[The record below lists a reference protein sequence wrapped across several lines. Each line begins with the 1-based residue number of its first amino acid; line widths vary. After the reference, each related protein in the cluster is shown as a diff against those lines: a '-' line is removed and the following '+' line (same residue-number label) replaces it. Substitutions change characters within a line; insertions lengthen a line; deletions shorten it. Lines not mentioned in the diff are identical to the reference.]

1 MTTPYSFFIFLR
13 RRYFSKGAALS
24 LFLMILMGKGYGQTD
39 SSFEQISITL
49 ITKDVGNL
57 EIPAIIHEDQVWL
70 PVKIFF
76 DFLGINSNIEPKL
89 GYIKGNFIDP
99 NAPFTIERVN
109 NTIVYDNM
117 QHKLDAGGLIYS
129 DDDLFLRTDYFTKIF
144 GLECNFNFRSLS
156 VNLHTNFELP
166 VVREQRQA
174 FMRQNLSKLKAEKK
188 ADTVIKNNF
197 SAFHFGALDWQIN
210 SLQEIGGRTNT
221 RINLDVGGMIAGG
234 EASAYFNYN
243 SLIPF
248 SLKNQIYNWKYVD
261 NQGTLFKQVS
271 LGRIFT
277 QSTSSLY
284 APLNGIQITNRPTT
298 YRKSFG
304 SFIVSN
310 STEPN
315 WIVELYVNNV
325 LVDYTKAD
333 GSGFFTFDV
342 PLVYGSS
349 AIKFR
354 YYGPWGEERSSEE
367 IINIPYT
374 FLPENQFEYSL
385 SAGVLSDNEKSKF
398 TRANLNYGLNS
409 RITIGSGVE
418 YLSSV
423 ESGRLM
429 PFINASVRLRAG
441 LILSGEHTY
450 NVATKANLS
459 YRFAKKLQL
468 EVNYTK
474 YKPGQDAVKIN
485 YLEEKKAILSIPFRS
500 KNFNGFSRLTLN
512 RITLGDGKFTSAEI
526 LLGGVAAGINCNLTT
541 NAFFTSS
548 PIIYSKLSA
557 TFRLPKGI
565 RLTPQAQYAYHEK
578 RFNLI
583 RSEIEKQIFNKG
595 FLNFSV
601 ERNIP
606 ARVNSYILGV
616 RYNFS
621 FARTSFYAKQSNHTT
636 SLLQSASGGFM
647 YDENTGQTLV
657 NNIKNVGRSGILILP
672 FLDFNCNG
680 RRDNN
685 EPDVKGLNARVAG
698 INILRNEDEAAI
710 RVTGLEAHKKYFV
723 DLDENSFENTSWKI
737 KNKAIQVVA
746 EPNHFTRIEVPVS
759 VVGEVSGTV
768 YNKGKTGKEGIGRIM
783 INIYND
789 SNQLVAKTL
798 TEYDGYFNY
807 LGLAPGKYFLSV
819 DTSQLMKIDMQAD
832 TPEIPF
838 TIQSKR
844 EGDIVD
850 GLDLILTPIK
860 KD

>member
-1 MTTPYSFFIFLR
+1 
-13 RRYFSKGAALS
+13 
-24 LFLMILMGKGYGQTD
+24 MILTGKSYCQTD

-57 EIPAIIHEDQVWL
+57 EIPAIIHEEQVWL

-76 DFLGINSNIEPKL
+76 DFLGINSNIQPGL
-89 GYIKGNFIDP
+89 GYINGTFIDP

-109 NTIVYDNM
+109 NTITYENM
-117 QHKLDAGGLIYS
+117 TNKLDVGGLIYS
-129 DDDLFLRTDYFTKIF
+129 DNDLFLRTDYFTKIF
-144 GLECNFNFRSLS
+144 GLECKFNFRSLS

-197 SAFHFGALDWQIN
+197 SAFHFGAIDWQIN

-221 RINLDVGGMIAGG
+221 RVNIDLGGMVAGG

-243 SLIPF
+243 SLLPF

-261 NQGTLFKQVS
+261 NQGTLFKQLS

-304 SFIVSN
+304 SFIISN

-354 YYGPWGEERSSEE
+354 YYGPWGEERTSEE

-385 SAGVLSDNEKSKF
+385 SAGILSDNDKSKF

-485 YLEEKKAILSIPFRS
+485 YLEEKKAILSVPFRS
-500 KNFNGFSRLTLN
+500 KNFNGFSRFTLR
-512 RITLGDGKFTSAEI
+512 RITLGDGKFTSTEI
-526 LLGGVAAGINCNLTT
+526 LLGAVAAGINCNLTT
-541 NAFFTSS
+541 NAFFTNT

-578 RFNLI
+578 RFDLV
-583 RSEIEKQIFNKG
+583 RSEIEKQILNKG

-606 ARVNSYILGV
+606 ARINSYILGV

-647 YDENTGQTLV
+647 YDENTGKTSV

-672 FLDFNCNG
+672 FLDYNCNG
-680 RRDNN
+680 KRDNN

-698 INILRNEDEAAI
+698 INILRSEDESAI
-710 RVTGLEAHKKYFV
+710 RITGLEAHYKYFV

-737 KNKAIQVVA
+737 KNKVIEVVA
-746 EPNHFTRIEVPVS
+746 EPNHFTRIEVPVA

-768 YNKGKTGKEGIGRIM
+768 YIKGKADKEGIGRII

-807 LGLAPGKYFLSV
+807 LGLAPGKYSVSV
-819 DTSQLMKIDMQAD
+819 DMSQLAKIDMQAD
-832 TPEIPF
+832 TPEIQF
-838 TIQSKR
+838 IIQSKR

>member
-1 MTTPYSFFIFLR
+1 MLT
-13 RRYFSKGAALS
+13 
-24 LFLMILMGKGYGQTD
+24 GKGYCQVD

-57 EIPAIIHEDQVWL
+57 EIPAIIHEEQVWL

-76 DFLGINSNIEPKL
+76 DFLGINSNVEPGL
-89 GYIKGNFIDP
+89 GYIKGTFIDP
-99 NAPFTIERVN
+99 NSPFAIERGN
-109 NTIVYDNM
+109 NTITYENVTN
-117 QHKLDAGGLIYS
+117 KLDVGGLIYS
-129 DDDLFLRTDYFTKIF
+129 DNDLFLRTDYFTKLF
-144 GLECNFNFRSLS
+144 GLECTFNFRSLS

-166 VVREQRQA
+166 VVREQRQT

-188 ADTVIKNNF
+188 ADTIIKNNF

-221 RINLDVGGMIAGG
+221 RINIDLGGMVAGG

-243 SLIPF
+243 NLLPF

-261 NQGTLFKQVS
+261 NQGAFFKQLS

-304 SFIVSN
+304 SFIISN

-354 YYGPWGEERSSEE
+354 YYGPWGEERTSEE

-374 FLPENQFEYSL
+374 FLPESQFEYSL
-385 SAGVLSDNEKSKF
+385 TAGILSDNEKSKF

-409 RITIGSGVE
+409 RITIGSGIE

-485 YLEEKKAILSIPFRS
+485 YLEEKKAILSVPFRS
-500 KNFNGFSRLTLN
+500 KNFNGFSRFTLR
-512 RITLGDGKFTSAEI
+512 RITLGDGKFTSTEI

-541 NAFFTSS
+541 NAFFTNT

-578 RFNLI
+578 RFDLI
-583 RSEIEKQIFNKG
+583 RSEIEKQILNKG

-606 ARVNSYILGV
+606 ARINSYILGV

-647 YDENTGQTLV
+647 YDENTGKASV

-672 FLDFNCNG
+672 FLDYNCNG
-680 RRDNN
+680 KRDNN

-698 INILRNEDEAAI
+698 INILRNEDESAI
-710 RVTGLEAHKKYFV
+710 RVTGLEAHYKYFV

-737 KNKAIQVVA
+737 KNKVIEVVA
-746 EPNHFTRIEVPVS
+746 EPNHFTRIEVPVA

-768 YNKGKTGKEGIGRIM
+768 YIKGKADKEGIGRII

-807 LGLAPGKYFLSV
+807 LGLAPGKYSVSV
-819 DTSQLMKIDMQAD
+819 DISQLAKIDMQTN
-832 TPEIPF
+832 TPEIQF

-850 GLDLILTPIK
+850 GLDLIITPIE